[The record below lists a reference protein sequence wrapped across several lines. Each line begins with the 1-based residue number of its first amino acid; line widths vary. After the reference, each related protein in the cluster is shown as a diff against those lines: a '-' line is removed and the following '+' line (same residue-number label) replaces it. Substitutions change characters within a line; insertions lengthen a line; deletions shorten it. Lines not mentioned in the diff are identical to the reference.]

1 MKSSLEPK
9 ATILVVEDDENVR
22 YMVALSLKFGGYSVI
37 EAGTAEQ
44 AQRLWIAQH
53 RSVHIVVTD
62 FTLPDKTG
70 AELARELRATSPAIP
85 IIFVSGHEERLVADS
100 ISSMPNVQVLAKPYT
115 SEKMAAAIEIALRSQ
130 AGAFP
135 NNAPQQN

>member
-1 MKSSLEPK
+1 MKSSLE

-22 YMVALSLKFGGYSVI
+22 CMVALSLKFGGYSVM

-44 AQRLWIAQH
+44 AERLWIAKH
-53 RSVHIVVTD
+53 RAVHIVVTD

-70 AELARELRATSPAIP
+70 AELARGLRATSPAIP
-85 IIFVSGHEERLVADS
+85 IIFVSGHEESLVSDS
-100 ISSMPNVQVLAKPYT
+100 ISAMANVQVLAKPYS
-115 SEKMAAAIEIALRSQ
+115 SEKLAAAIELALRSQ
-130 AGAFP
+130 AGVFP